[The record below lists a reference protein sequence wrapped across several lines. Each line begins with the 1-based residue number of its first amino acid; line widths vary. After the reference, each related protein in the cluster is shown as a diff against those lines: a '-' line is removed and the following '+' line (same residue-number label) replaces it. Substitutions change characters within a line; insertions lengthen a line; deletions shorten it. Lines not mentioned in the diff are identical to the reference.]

1 MMSKLRLHVKS
12 LTTFVHVATIMTW
25 MTKNDINNGSDFNP
39 HGENL
44 LLCTLK
50 MMKINRQ
57 VKFAAS
63 YPNLVSVQPC
73 SFMFDTNSWIE
84 NNHMKCSSHMAF
96 LFVQNFTLLQ
106 KKNWI
111 FCCKF
116 NDKKK
121 SPIFFLNHNFLYRN
135 CQISIYGSS
144 REQRIYKDV

>member
-1 MMSKLRLHVKS
+1 MGLISTPMV
-12 LTTFVHVATIMTW
+12 
-25 MTKNDINNGSDFNP
+25 
-39 HGENL
+39 NL

-63 YPNLVSVQPC
+63 YPNLVSFQPC

-144 REQRIYKDV
+144 REQQIYKDVLKKFFHIYLYKRIGVCPSVRPISYWLENSG